1 MSLYLSKLESNL
13 DKALSKE
20 TRESLTEWIGF
31 KRNKP
36 QTKRT
41 MKSSELRIGN
51 FVSDF
56 HASESYYSEVIELK
70 KNRCYYGNFHSVYS
84 DLKPILLTEEWHN
97 KFGTFKNGFESFEY
111 VLPRKNNISLKVIFT
126 EDYVMLRQGQ
136 GTQEDDVVSIW
147 NKDLTKRYMYV
158 HEWQNL
164 YFALTGEELTIEK
177 INQRTKCEK
186 CGKCENIEEAECP
199 YQLEINEEHVS
210 CYCCE
215 DCSREC
221 CESI

>member
-1 MSLYLSKLESNL
+1 M
-13 DKALSKE
+13 KA
-20 TRESLTEWIGF
+20 
-31 KRNKP
+31 
-36 QTKRT
+36 
-41 MKSSELRIGN
+41 SELRIGN

-84 DLKPILLTEEWHN
+84 DLKPIPLTEEWHN
-97 KFGTFKNGFESFEY
+97 KLGIQKNGFLSFEY
-111 VLPRKNNISLKVIFT
+111 ILPKKNNMDIRVIFQG
-126 EDYVMLRQGQ
+126 DYVCLRQSKNSHFPMA
-136 GTQEDDVVSIW
+136 DDVVVIW
-147 NKDLTKRYMYV
+147 NKDLTKRDMFV

>member
-1 MSLYLSKLESNL
+1 M
-13 DKALSKE
+13 KA
-20 TRESLTEWIGF
+20 
-31 KRNKP
+31 
-36 QTKRT
+36 
-41 MKSSELRIGN
+41 SELRIGN
-51 FVSDF
+51 YFNVPIQEQCPFRIDAF
-56 HASESYYSEVIELK
+56 EYCSEKFIKVAQEVKLNGFEVHPLTW
-70 KNRCYYGNFHSVYS
+70 YGG
-84 DLKPILLTEEWHN
+84 DLQPIPLTEELLL
-97 KFGTFKNGFESFEY
+97 KFGFKHQNKYDLESNLYSKKLNSQYYFTIYSKTETLDFKTKFIGWKVLNIGFDIKIDF
-111 VLPRKNNISLKVIFT
+111 
-126 EDYVMLRQGQ
+126 
-136 GTQEDDVVSIW
+136 
-147 NKDLTKRYMYV
+147 V
-158 HEWQNL
+158 HQLQNL